1 MTETKNCEIINIDN
15 EFDNAIKLAK
25 KLYLEGS
32 VFIYPTDT
40 IYGIGA
46 NPFNHEAVEKINK
59 IKRRDLGKRHILLI
73 DSIENLLKYV
83 EIKSERHLDF
93 LLSIWPNPVSVV
105 LPLNSNTK
113 KLLGIQTASFRIPNH
128 RFCLKLLSELNMP
141 LISTSVNYSGQEPII
156 EPSMIKEEFSSL
168 TDAIFYT
175 NKKLYIEAS
184 TLIDLN
190 DSKPVLLREGKFKF
204 EDILKKFK

>member
-1 MTETKNCEIINIDN
+1 MENKKCEIINIDKAFN
-15 EFDNAIKLAK
+15 DALILAK

-40 IYGIGA
+40 IYGIGG
-46 NPFNHEAVEKINK
+46 NPFNMEAVKRINRAK
-59 IKRRDLGKRHILLI
+59 GRDLGKRYILLI
-73 DSIENLLKYV
+73 NSIENLLKYV
-83 EIKSERHLDF
+83 EIKSEKHLDF

-105 LPLNSNTK
+105 LPLNMNTK
-113 KLLGIQTASFRIPNH
+113 RLLGTQTASFRIPNH
-128 RFCLKLLSELNMP
+128 RFCLKLLAELQMP
-141 LISTSVNYSGQEPII
+141 LISTSVNLAGEKPLI
-156 EPSMIKEEFSSL
+156 EPSIIREEFSSM

-175 NKKLYIEAS
+175 DKKPYIETS

-204 EDILKKFK
+204 EDILRKFK

>member
-141 LISTSVNYSGQEPII
+141 LISTSVNYSGQEPLI

>member
-1 MTETKNCEIINIDN
+1 MVDDKKCEIINIDQA
-15 EFDNAIKLAK
+15 FDAALDLAK

-46 NPFNHEAVEKINK
+46 NPFNMEAVEKINR
-59 IKRRDLGKRHILLI
+59 IKGRDLGKSYILLI
-73 DSIENLLKYV
+73 NSIENLLKYV
-83 EIKSERHLDF
+83 EIKSEKHLDF

-105 LPLNSNTK
+105 LPLNSNAK
-113 KLLGIQTASFRIPNH
+113 RLLGTQTASFRIPNH
-128 RFCLKLLSELNMP
+128 RFCLKLLAELQMP
-141 LISTSVNYSGQEPII
+141 LISTSVNLAGEKPLI
-156 EPSMIKEEFSSL
+156 EPSIIRDEFSSM

-175 NKKLYIEAS
+175 DKKSYIEAS

-190 DSKPVLLREGKFKF
+190 DSKPVLLREGKFKY
-204 EDILKKFK
+204 EDILKKFN

>member
-1 MTETKNCEIINIDN
+1 MVETKKCEIINIDD
-15 EFDNAIKLAK
+15 EFDNSIQLAK
-25 KLYLEGS
+25 KLYLDGS

-46 NPFNHEAVEKINK
+46 NPFNQEAVEKINK
-59 IKRRDLGKRHILLI
+59 IKGRDLGKRYILLI
-73 DSIENLLKYV
+73 NDIENLLKYV
-83 EIKSERHLDF
+83 EIKSEKHLDF

-105 LPLNSNTK
+105 LQLNSNTK
-113 KLLGIQTASFRIPNH
+113 KLLGAQTACFRIPNH
-128 RFCLKLLSELNMP
+128 RFCLKLLSELKMP
-141 LISTSVNYSGQEPII
+141 LISTSANRAGHQPII
-156 EPSMIKEEFSSL
+156 EPSVINEEFSAVA
-168 TDAIFYT
+168 DAIFYT
-175 NKKLYIEAS
+175 AKKSYIEAS

>member
-1 MTETKNCEIINIDN
+1 MVENKKCEIINIDQA
-15 EFDNAIKLAK
+15 FDEALKLAK

-40 IYGIGA
+40 IYGIGG
-46 NPFNHEAVEKINK
+46 NPFNIEAVEKINRLK
-59 IKRRDLGKRHILLI
+59 GRDLGKRYILLVN
-73 DSIENLLKYV
+73 SIENLLKYV
-83 EIKSERHLDF
+83 EMKSEKHLDF

-105 LPLNSNTK
+105 LPLNTNTK
-113 KLLGIQTASFRIPNH
+113 RLLGAQTASFRIPNH
-128 RFCLKLLSELNMP
+128 RFCLKLLSELQMP
-141 LISTSVNYSGQEPII
+141 LISTSVNLAGEKPLI
-156 EPSMIKEEFSSL
+156 EPSIIRDEFSSMA
-168 TDAIFYT
+168 DAIFYT
-175 NKKLYIEAS
+175 DKKSYIEAS

>member
-1 MTETKNCEIINIDN
+1 MTETKNCEIINIDK
-15 EFDNAIKLAK
+15 EFDSAIKLAK

-46 NPFNHEAVEKINK
+46 NPFNHDAVEKINK
-59 IKRRDLGKRHILLI
+59 IKRRDLGKRYILLI

-83 EIKSERHLDF
+83 DIKSERHLDF

-141 LISTSVNYSGQEPII
+141 LISTSVNYSGQEPLI

>member
-1 MTETKNCEIINIDN
+1 MIETKDCEIINIDK
-15 EFDNAIKLAK
+15 EFENAVQLAK
-25 KLYLEGS
+25 RLYLEGK

-46 NPFNHEAVEKINK
+46 NPFNHDAVEKINK
-59 IKRRDLGKRHILLI
+59 IKGRELGKRYILLI
-73 DSIENLLKYV
+73 NSIENLVKYV
-83 EIKSERHLDF
+83 ELKSEKHLDF

-105 LPLNSNTK
+105 LPLNSNSK
-113 KLLGIQTASFRIPNH
+113 RLLGAQTASFRIPNE
-128 RFCLKLLSELNMP
+128 RFCMKLLSELQMP
-141 LISTSVNYSGQEPII
+141 LISTSVNYTGQEPLV
-156 EPSMIKEEFSSL
+156 EPSVIKDEFSSL

-190 DSKPVLLREGKFKF
+190 DSKPILLREGKFKF

>member
-1 MTETKNCEIINIDN
+1 VENKKCEIINIDKAFN
-15 EFDNAIKLAK
+15 DALILAK

-40 IYGIGA
+40 IYGIGG
-46 NPFNHEAVEKINK
+46 NPFNMEAVKRINRAK
-59 IKRRDLGKRHILLI
+59 GRDLGKRYILLI
-73 DSIENLLKYV
+73 NSIENLLKYV
-83 EIKSERHLDF
+83 EIKSEKHLDF

-105 LPLNSNTK
+105 LPLNMNTK
-113 KLLGIQTASFRIPNH
+113 RLLGTQTASFRIPNH
-128 RFCLKLLSELNMP
+128 RFCLKLLAELQMP
-141 LISTSVNYSGQEPII
+141 LISTSVNLAGEKPLI
-156 EPSMIKEEFSSL
+156 EPSIIREEFSSM

-175 NKKLYIEAS
+175 DKKPYIETS

-204 EDILKKFK
+204 EDILRKF

>member
-1 MTETKNCEIINIDN
+1 MIGTKNCEIINIDK
-15 EFDNAIKLAK
+15 EFENAVQLAK
-25 KLYLEGS
+25 RLYLEGK

-46 NPFNHEAVEKINK
+46 NPFNHDAVEKINK
-59 IKRRDLGKRHILLI
+59 IKGRELGKRYILLI
-73 DSIENLLKYV
+73 NSIENLVKYV
-83 EIKSERHLDF
+83 ELKSEKHLDF

-105 LPLNSNTK
+105 LPLNSNSK
-113 KLLGIQTASFRIPNH
+113 RLLGAQTASFRIPNE
-128 RFCLKLLSELNMP
+128 RFCMKLLSELQMP
-141 LISTSVNYSGQEPII
+141 LISTSVNYTGQEPLV
-156 EPSMIKEEFSSL
+156 EPSVIKDEFSAL

-175 NKKLYIEAS
+175 DKKLYIEAS

-204 EDILKKFK
+204 EHILKKF